1 MKNWFKNIG
10 PGPLIAAA
18 FIGPGT
24 VTVCTL
30 AGVEYGYEL
39 LWAML
44 LSIIATVVLQSM
56 TVRLGIITQKG
67 LSEHIRNSIQHPV
80 GKVLAILLILSA
92 IVIGNSAYEGGN
104 ISGGVL
110 GLETIFGTQTLQL
123 SGLQINVFSL
133 LIGGIAFVLLYIGNY
148 KILERSLVAMV
159 IMMSVTF
166 IITALMTKPSI
177 TVLLKGLL
185 VPKIPKDGLMRI
197 ISLVGT
203 TVVPYNLF
211 LHASLVK
218 EKWKNKEDLKAAKKD
233 TIIAVVLGGIVSMAI
248 IVAAAA
254 SNLHT
259 VTNASDLAKGLAPLF
274 GENAKYFLS
283 IGLFAAGITS
293 AITAPLAAAYVV
305 RGCLGWKVGLKSK
318 QFRAVWIAVL
328 LLGVLLSS
336 SGIKPISVIQFAQI
350 ANGVLLP
357 IIAVFL
363 LWIMNNNTV
372 LGTYK
377 NSALQNII
385 GIIIVLITIFLGLK
399 SVLKVIGVL

>member
-1 MKNWFKNIG
+1 
-10 PGPLIAAA
+10 
-18 FIGPGT
+18 
-24 VTVCTL
+24 
-30 AGVEYGYEL
+30 
-39 LWAML
+39 ML